1 MRRSLKSPR
10 RRRARCV
17 ARRDRIEIEL
27 GRVSIPRVSRPP
39 PRISPHLAAYARF
52 ITHLCV
58 QAAAKKGFVG
68 IHSSG
73 FKDFLLKP
81 ELLRAIQDCGFEH
94 PSEVQVRVC

>member
-1 MRRSLKSPR
+1 MRKSRRSPR
-10 RRRARCV
+10 RRRARY
-17 ARRDRIEIEL
+17 ASRRDRIEIEL

-39 PRISPHLAAYARF
+39 PRILPQLVAYVRF
-52 ITHLCV
+52 VTHLYV
-58 QAAAKKGFVG
+58 QAATKKGFVG

>member
-1 MRRSLKSPR
+1 MRKSLKSPR
-10 RRRARCV
+10 LRRARYV
-17 ARRDRIEIEL
+17 LLVLIVL
-27 GRVSIPRVSRPP
+27 GRDFRPSITSVDRRG
-39 PRISPHLAAYARF
+39 PRISPPLSSHDIFLLY
-52 ITHLCV
+52 ICV

-94 PSEVQVRVC
+94 PSEVQVRAR